1 MVEAKKKS
9 FLNIII
15 YLVIWLI
22 GSLIFN
28 YLIAYIYSK
37 NTSFT
42 LNEILNGNLDS
53 NLELLTVSTKVL
65 MYTNFIVYLLMF
77 IGLIINDFKY
87 LKNDLLNFK
96 NNLFKNIIYLILGG
110 AILYLASYL
119 INFGLSKLG
128 ISMSN
133 NQISIENMLILGSK
147 VITFFS
153 VIIFAPLVEELI
165 YRKSIYALSNNKVV
179 YYIVS
184 MLAFSLPHMLSTT
197 YDLKTFVLG
206 LIPYLF
212 SGFILSLIYD
222 HTKNI
227 YVSTIAHIIN
237 NFIAFLIIIII

>member
-77 IGLIINDFKY
+77 IVLIINDFKY

-184 MLAFSLPHMLSTT
+184 ILAFSLPHMLSTT

-237 NFIAFLIIIII
+237 NFIAFLIIII

>member
-65 MYTNFIVYLLMF
+65 MYTNFTVYLLMF

-133 NQISIENMLILGSK
+133 NQVSIENMLILGSK

-179 YYIVS
+179 YYIIS
-184 MLAFSLPHMLSTT
+184 ILAFSLPHMLSTT

-237 NFIAFLIIIII
+237 NFIAFLIIII

>member
-65 MYTNFIVYLLMF
+65 MYTNFTVYLLMF
-77 IGLIINDFKY
+77 IVLIINDFKY

-184 MLAFSLPHMLSTT
+184 ILAFSLPHMLSTT

-237 NFIAFLIIIII
+237 NFIAFLIIII

>member
-1 MVEAKKKS
+1 MVETKKKS
-9 FLNIII
+9 FINIII

-37 NTSFT
+37 TTSFT

-87 LKNDLLNFK
+87 LKSDLLNFK
-96 NNLFKNIIYLILGG
+96 NKLAKNIIYLVFGG
-110 AILYLASYL
+110 AILYLFSYL
-119 INFGLSKLG
+119 INLGLSKLG
-128 ISMSN
+128 VSMSN

-165 YRKSIYALSNNKVV
+165 YRKSIYSLSNNKVV

-184 MLAFSLPHMLSTT
+184 ILAFSLPHMLSTT
-197 YDLKTFVLG
+197 YDLKTFILG

-227 YVSTIAHIIN
+227 YVSTLAHIIN
-237 NFIAFLIIIII
+237 NLIAFIIIII

>member
-1 MVEAKKKS
+1 MVETKKKS
-9 FLNIII
+9 FINIII

-87 LKNDLLNFK
+87 LSIDLLNFK
-96 NNLFKNIIYLILGG
+96 NKLAKNIIYLVFGG
-110 AILYLASYL
+110 AILYLFSYL
-119 INFGLSKLG
+119 INLGLSKLG
-128 ISMSN
+128 VSMSN

-165 YRKSIYALSNNKVV
+165 YRKSIYSLSNNKVV

-184 MLAFSLPHMLSTT
+184 ILAFSLPHMLSTT
-197 YDLKTFVLG
+197 YDLKTFILG

-227 YVSTIAHIIN
+227 YVSTLAHIIN
-237 NFIAFLIIIII
+237 NLIAFIIIII

>member
-184 MLAFSLPHMLSTT
+184 ILAFSLPHMLSTT

-237 NFIAFLIIIII
+237 NFIAFLIIII

>member
-9 FLNIII
+9 FINIII

-65 MYTNFIVYLLMF
+65 MYTNFIVYSLMF

-184 MLAFSLPHMLSTT
+184 ILAFSLPHMLSTT

-237 NFIAFLIIIII
+237 NFIAFLIIII

>member
-1 MVEAKKKS
+1 MVETKKKS
-9 FLNIII
+9 FINIII

-87 LKNDLLNFK
+87 LKRDLLNFK
-96 NNLFKNIIYLILGG
+96 NKLAKNIIYLVFGG
-110 AILYLASYL
+110 ASLYLFSYL
-119 INFGLSKLG
+119 INLGLSKLG
-128 ISMSN
+128 VSMSN

-165 YRKSIYALSNNKVV
+165 YRKSIYSLSNNKVV

-184 MLAFSLPHMLSTT
+184 ILAFSLPHMLSTT
-197 YDLKTFVLG
+197 YDLKTFILG

-227 YVSTIAHIIN
+227 YVSTLAHIIN
-237 NFIAFLIIIII
+237 NLIAFIIIII

>member
-1 MVEAKKKS
+1 MVETKKKS
-9 FLNIII
+9 FINIII

-87 LKNDLLNFK
+87 LSIDLLNFK
-96 NNLFKNIIYLILGG
+96 NKLAKNIIYLVFGG
-110 AILYLASYL
+110 AILYLFSYL
-119 INFGLSKLG
+119 INLGLSKLG
-128 ISMSN
+128 VSMSN

-165 YRKSIYALSNNKVV
+165 YRKSIYSLSNNKVV

-184 MLAFSLPHMLSTT
+184 ILAFSLPHMLSTT
-197 YDLKTFVLG
+197 YDLKTFILG

-212 SGFILSLIYD
+212 SGFILSLICD

-227 YVSTIAHIIN
+227 YVSTLAHIIN
-237 NFIAFLIIIII
+237 NLIAFIIIII

>member
-1 MVEAKKKS
+1 MVETKKKS
-9 FLNIII
+9 FINIII

-87 LKNDLLNFK
+87 LKSDLLNFK
-96 NNLFKNIIYLILGG
+96 NKLAKNIIYLVFGG

-119 INFGLSKLG
+119 INLGLSKLG
-128 ISMSN
+128 VSMSN

-165 YRKSIYALSNNKVV
+165 YRKSIYSLSNNKVV

-184 MLAFSLPHMLSTT
+184 ILAFSLPHMLSTT
-197 YDLKTFVLG
+197 YDLKTFILG

-227 YVSTIAHIIN
+227 YVSTLAHIIN
-237 NFIAFLIIIII
+237 NLIAFIIIII

>member
-42 LNEILNGNLDS
+42 LNEILNGNLNS

-184 MLAFSLPHMLSTT
+184 ILAFSLPHMLSTT

-237 NFIAFLIIIII
+237 NFIAFLIIII

>member
-184 MLAFSLPHMLSTT
+184 ILAFSLPHMLSTT

-212 SGFILSLIYD
+212 SGFVLSLIYD

-237 NFIAFLIIIII
+237 NFIAFLIIII

>member
-1 MVEAKKKS
+1 MVETKKKS
-9 FLNIII
+9 FINIII

-87 LKNDLLNFK
+87 LSIDLLNFK
-96 NNLFKNIIYLILGG
+96 NKLAKNIIYLVFGG
-110 AILYLASYL
+110 AILYLFSYL
-119 INFGLSKLG
+119 INLGLSKLG
-128 ISMSN
+128 VSMSN

-165 YRKSIYALSNNKVV
+165 YRKSIYSLSNNKVV

-184 MLAFSLPHMLSTT
+184 ILAFSLPHMLSTT
-197 YDLKTFVLG
+197 YDLKTFILG

-222 HTKNI
+222 YTKNI
-227 YVSTIAHIIN
+227 YVSTLAHIIN
-237 NFIAFLIIIII
+237 NLIAFIIIII

>member
-1 MVEAKKKS
+1 MVETKKKS
-9 FLNIII
+9 FINIII

-87 LKNDLLNFK
+87 LKSDLLNFK
-96 NNLFKNIIYLILGG
+96 NKLAKNIIYLVFGG
-110 AILYLASYL
+110 AILYLFSYL
-119 INFGLSKLG
+119 INLGLSKLG
-128 ISMSN
+128 VSMSN

-165 YRKSIYALSNNKVV
+165 YRKSIYSLSNNKVV

-184 MLAFSLPHMLSTT
+184 ILAFSLPHMLSTT
-197 YDLKTFVLG
+197 YDLKTFILG

-227 YVSTIAHIIN
+227 YVSTLAHIIN
-237 NFIAFLIIIII
+237 NLIAFIIIII

>member
-9 FLNIII
+9 FLNVII

-184 MLAFSLPHMLSTT
+184 ILAFSLPHMLSTT

-237 NFIAFLIIIII
+237 NFIAFLIIII